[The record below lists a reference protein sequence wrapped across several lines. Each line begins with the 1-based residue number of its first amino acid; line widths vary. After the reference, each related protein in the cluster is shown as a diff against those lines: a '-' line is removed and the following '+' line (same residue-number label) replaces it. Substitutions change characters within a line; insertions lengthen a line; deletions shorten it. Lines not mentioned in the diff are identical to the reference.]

1 MTEGEQRRD
10 HAANAVTCWPTA
22 TMARARHDLE
32 WLQLEGVAAQVS
44 KEAGGERVEEG
55 GRKEDGGRRK
65 EDRGQ
70 KTEDVGGRRERR
82 EEGGRGREK
91 ERERRNGG

>member
-22 TMARARHDLE
+22 TMARARHELE

-55 GRKEDGGRRK
+55 GRKEEGGRRTEK
-65 EDRGQ
+65 GEKGEGGAMDREG
-70 KTEDVGGRRERR
+70 ER
-82 EEGGRGREK
+82 EEKWRME
-91 ERERRNGG
+91 NGGEGAVE

>member
-1 MTEGEQRRD
+1 MMRSWSRGGPGGIRVTKSLTEGEQRRD

-22 TMARARHDLE
+22 TMERARHDLE

-55 GRKEDGGRRK
+55 A
-65 EDRGQ
+65 
-70 KTEDVGGRRERR
+70 RR
-82 EEGGRGREK
+82 EEERGWRK
-91 ERERRNGG
+91 